1 MRLGKSDPFLRT
13 QAPLKR
19 LKRFIQGDLLILLL
33 SEAG

>member
-1 MRLGKSDPFLRT
+1 MRLGKSAPFLRT

-19 LKRFIQGDLLILLL
+19 FKLFIQGGPNELLL